1 MKQDIP
7 PQVTSSAE
15 RMCISTKT
23 SAYLHLITANTNY
36 TQFFWINN
44 SELSQKI
51 FYVKTC
57 VDLQVTAG
65 PLKSF

>member
-7 PQVTSSAE
+7 AQVTSSAK

-23 SAYLHLITANTNY
+23 SAYLRLITAKTNH
-36 TQFFWINN
+36 TPVFWINN

-51 FYVKTC
+51 FLMKTC